1 MYKCLWGKIWFERF
15 AMCKKMTFR
24 NSGENKLTVTIM
36 ILYND
41 CPISIAYMW
50 SLMLPWSWSSKGYRL
65 VWNSKGG
72 GNWSSEPERLHTGKG
87 RHPTKKNYLKRALPV
102 KLRSIDYQIDR
113 VGYSCT
119 ALHSSVCP
127 SRWLQPPSRRTQRT
141 KSRGPKD
148 FQLEVGDQR
157 APRFLVTDIKW
168 AFAFWFCLRL
178 FGLCI
183 YMFSVGWGEVQL
195 WAGEDEETILE
206 TDVH

>member
-1 MYKCLWGKIWFERF
+1 MTAFYSKIFCNGSPKVAFSFHFQCYSIMLNLLRCTNVCGAKF
-15 AMCKKMTFR
+15 GLKDLLCVKKMTFR

-127 SRWLQPPSRRTQRT
+127 SRWLQPPPRRTQRT
-141 KSRGPKD
+141 S
-148 FQLEVGDQR
+148 
-157 APRFLVTDIKW
+157 
-168 AFAFWFCLRL
+168 
-178 FGLCI
+178 
-183 YMFSVGWGEVQL
+183 S
-195 WAGEDEETILE
+195 
-206 TDVH
+206 

>member
-1 MYKCLWGKIWFERF
+1 MTAFYSKIFCNGSPKVAFSFHFQCYSIMLNLLRF
-15 AMCKKMTFR
+15 TNVCGAKFGLKDLLCVKKMTFR

-102 KLRSIDYQIDR
+102 KLR
-113 VGYSCT
+113 
-119 ALHSSVCP
+119 
-127 SRWLQPPSRRTQRT
+127 PPS
-141 KSRGPKD
+141 SPK
-148 FQLEVGDQR
+148 R
-157 APRFLVTDIKW
+157 ARWSFFPAANSEASLHYDALLPVRQATHFL
-168 AFAFWFCLRL
+168 L
-178 FGLCI
+178 FR
-183 YMFSVGWGEVQL
+183 SVSCHSF
-195 WAGEDEETILE
+195 IS
-206 TDVH
+206 